1 MNYRQKRQDKI
12 ARQIQKEYTA
22 LAQLEHEK
30 ELGTICVQHGITK
43 SDLFELIER
52 KRVIGN
58 DRCKGKGY
66 TLQHKESAE
75 AEIDRKK
82 HR

>member
-30 ELGTICVQHGITK
+30 ELGMICVQHGITK

-52 KRVIGN
+52 KRKVL
-58 DRCKGKGY
+58 DDEQR
-66 TLQHKESAE
+66 
-75 AEIDRKK
+75 
-82 HR
+82 

>member
-1 MNYRQKRQDKI
+1 MNYKKRRQDQI
-12 ARQIQKEYTA
+12 ARQIQKEYMA

-52 KRVIGN
+52 KRKVSKDGQ
-58 DRCKGKGY
+58 R
-66 TLQHKESAE
+66 
-75 AEIDRKK
+75 
-82 HR
+82 

>member
-52 KRVIGN
+52 KRGIGN
-58 DRCKGKGY
+58 DRCKSKGY
-66 TLQHKESAE
+66 TLQHKELAE
-75 AEIDRKK
+75 VEIDRQK

>member
-1 MNYRQKRQDKI
+1 MNYKKRRQDQI

-52 KRVIGN
+52 KRKVSKDGQ
-58 DRCKGKGY
+58 R
-66 TLQHKESAE
+66 
-75 AEIDRKK
+75 
-82 HR
+82 

>member
-22 LAQLEHEK
+22 LAQLEH
-30 ELGTICVQHGITK
+30 GITK

-52 KRVIGN
+52 KRKVLEDGQ
-58 DRCKGKGY
+58 R
-66 TLQHKESAE
+66 
-75 AEIDRKK
+75 
-82 HR
+82 

>member
-30 ELGTICVQHGITK
+30 ELGTICVQHRITK

-52 KRVIGN
+52 KRKVSKDGQ
-58 DRCKGKGY
+58 R
-66 TLQHKESAE
+66 
-75 AEIDRKK
+75 
-82 HR
+82 

>member
-43 SDLFELIER
+43 SDLFELIEKKR
-52 KRVIGN
+52 KVLEDEQR
-58 DRCKGKGY
+58 
-66 TLQHKESAE
+66 
-75 AEIDRKK
+75 
-82 HR
+82 

>member
-1 MNYRQKRQDKI
+1 MNYRQTRQDKI

-52 KRVIGN
+52 KRKVLEDGQ
-58 DRCKGKGY
+58 R
-66 TLQHKESAE
+66 
-75 AEIDRKK
+75 
-82 HR
+82 